1 MTAHPIE
8 LIAGMDDGIDLDQRD
23 QVAQHIAA
31 CDTCRTIART
41 MQRIDALIAMPE
53 PVARLPEW
61 AAPREDVRVSGWTFV
76 VAAFLTFAI
85 ATAALV
91 TSFRPAQ
98 VAAIDACGV
107 LAGAAR
113 SAGVGAMNAK
123 ASPMKLPSPLA
134 ESWTACASGDG
145 ADRAG
150 PWLLFRS
157 RPTEGRE
164 VRALLLALTTSA
176 PGKQFVFGNFS
187 PTRTTDDTE
196 RWITEDSTGASG
208 TGRATAV
215 LAEPYFFVVTAP
227 SDDAMGRLA
236 EAVLAELRQ
245 RSWPASAG
253 ASKTDACAVIRRAAP
268 SAGLPT
274 KDASGSP
281 LTTNRHWTDMSV
293 PYPISFLTVEPWDN
307 TCAFGSDESWH
318 DPHLLLRVEPTTLQ
332 QATSLLSQQG
342 VPPVLPPWVQIE
354 AGVVQIEAGV
364 WLAHGSSS
372 YSDCR
377 GCPMKTKAFSAVAMF
392 DAPHFFVVTQA
403 TDEAAIQLARAVLAE
418 LKRP

>member
-1 MTAHPIE
+1 VTAHPIE
-8 LIAGMDDGIDLDQRD
+8 LIAGMDDGMDLDQKD
-23 QVAQHIAA
+23 QVMSHIAA
-31 CDTCRTIART
+31 CDMCRTVART
-41 MQRIDALIAMPE
+41 MQRIDGLIAMPE
-53 PVARLPEW
+53 PIRQLPER
-61 AAPREDVRVSGWTFV
+61 ATPREDVRVAAWASVAV
-76 VAAFLTFAI
+76 VLTLAV
-85 ATAALV
+85 AMAVLV
-91 TSFRPAQ
+91 GSVRQTQ

-107 LAGAAR
+107 FAAAAR
-113 SAGVGAMNAK
+113 SAGVGATNAK
-123 ASPMKLPSPLA
+123 ASPIKLPSPLA

-164 VRALLLALTTSA
+164 VRGLLLALTTTE
-176 PGKQFVFGNFS
+176 PGKQFVFGDFS

-196 RWITEDSTGASG
+196 RWITEDSTRASG

-245 RSWPASAG
+245 RSWPASSG

-274 KDASGSP
+274 KDPSGTP
-281 LTTNRHWTDMSV
+281 LRTNRHWTDMSV
-293 PYPISFLTVEPWDN
+293 PYPIGLTGETWDN

-318 DPHLLLRVEPTTLQ
+318 DPHLLLRVEPTTVQ
-332 QATSLLSQQG
+332 QAISLLSG
-342 VPPVLPPWVQIE
+342 LPPVSPPWVQIE
-354 AGVVQIEAGV
+354 AGM
-364 WLAHGSSS
+364 WLGHSSSS

-377 GCPMKTKAFSAVAMF
+377 GCPIKTKEFSAVAVF

-403 TDEAAIQLARAVLAE
+403 TDETAIQLARAVLAE

>member
-1 MTAHPIE
+1 
-8 LIAGMDDGIDLDQRD
+8 MDDYMDLDQKD
-23 QVAQHIAA
+23 QVARHIAA
-31 CDTCRTIART
+31 CDACRTVART
-41 MQRIDALIAMPE
+41 MRRIDSLIAMPE
-53 PVARLPEW
+53 PTLPLPER
-61 AAPREDVRVSGWTFV
+61 APPRAGVRLSGWTFV
-76 VAAFLTFAI
+76 VATVLIFAI

-91 TSFRPAQ
+91 ASLRQSQ

-107 LAGAAR
+107 LAEAAR

-123 ASPMKLPSPLA
+123 ASPIKLPSPLA

-164 VRALLLALTTSA
+164 VRALLVALTTTE
-176 PGKQFVFGNFS
+176 PGKQFVFGDFS

-196 RWITEDSTGASG
+196 RWITEDSTRASG
-208 TGRATAV
+208 TGRATAI

-245 RSWPASAG
+245 RSWPASSG

-281 LTTNRHWTDMSV
+281 LTTNRHWLDTI
-293 PYPISFLTVEPWDN
+293 PYPIGKTGEPWDN

-332 QATSLLSQQG
+332 QAISLLQG
-342 VPPVLPPWVQIE
+342 GPPVSPPWVQIE
-354 AGVVQIEAGV
+354 AGV
-364 WLAHGSSS
+364 WLGHGSSS

-377 GCPMKTKAFSAVAMF
+377 GCPMKTKEFSAVALF

-403 TDEAAIQLARAVLAE
+403 TDEAAIELARAVLAE

>member
-8 LIAGMDDGIDLDQRD
+8 LIAGLDDGIDLDQKD
-23 QVAQHIAA
+23 QVTRHIAS
-31 CDTCRTIART
+31 CDTCRTVART
-41 MQRIDALIAMPE
+41 MQRIDGLIAMPE
-53 PVARLPEW
+53 PVARLPKW
-61 AAPREDVRVSGWTFV
+61 AAPREHVRISGWTFV
-76 VAAFLTFAI
+76 VAAVLVFAI

-91 TSFRPAQ
+91 GSFRQAQ

-113 SAGVGAMNAK
+113 SAGVGATNAK
-123 ASPMKLPSPLA
+123 ASPIKLPSPLA
-134 ESWTACASGDG
+134 ESWTACASGNG
-145 ADRAG
+145 VDRAG

-164 VRALLLALTTSA
+164 VRALLVALTTNE

-187 PTRTTDDTE
+187 PARTTDDTE
-196 RWITEDSTGASG
+196 RWITEDSTRASG

-227 SDDAMGRLA
+227 SDDAMARLA

-245 RSWPASAG
+245 RSWPTSSG

-274 KDASGSP
+274 RDASGSP
-281 LTTNRHWTDMSV
+281 VTTNRHWTDMSV
-293 PYPISFLTVEPWDN
+293 PYPIGVTGEPWDN
-307 TCAFGSDESWH
+307 TCAFGSDEGWH

-332 QATSLLSQQG
+332 QAISLLHG
-342 VPPVLPPWVQIE
+342 VPPAVSPAW
-354 AGVVQIEAGV
+354 VQIEAGV
-364 WLAHGSSS
+364 WLSHGSSS

-377 GCPMKTKAFSAVAMF
+377 GCPTKTKEFSAVAVF
-392 DAPHFFVVTQA
+392 DAPHFYVVTQA